1 MNCPSFIISKQSG
14 KMSHKS
20 NLTKRKS
27 KRGQTLLEA
36 IAGFLVIVPI
46 GLGCFDLVAILS
58 TTQSNEQWA
67 ELAARAAASQHNAL
81 NAKQAAEHA
90 LERCKL
96 TSLIKS
102 INIEKVNY
110 DLGRGQVSVTT
121 TMEVL
126 MPVPMPYFGS
136 IECHATAIQP
146 IVATPA
152 PI

>member
-1 MNCPSFIISKQSG
+1 MLSIKGRFSS
-14 KMSHKS
+14 
-20 NLTKRKS
+20 RRS

-36 IAGFLVIVPI
+36 IAGFLIIIPI
-46 GLGCFDLVAILS
+46 GLGAFDLVTILS

-67 ELAARAAASQHNAL
+67 ELAARAAASQANAL

-96 TSLIKS
+96 TALIKS
-102 INIEKVNY
+102 VNIDKVNY
-110 DLGRGQVSVTT
+110 DLGKGQVSVST

-126 MPVPMPYFGS
+126 MPVPMPFFGS

>member
-1 MNCPSFIISKQSG
+1 MNGPRDIIRKQSG
-14 KMSHKS
+14 KVSHKS
-20 NLTKRKS
+20 SLTKRKS

-67 ELAARAAASQHNAL
+67 ELAARAAASQANAL

-102 INIEKVNY
+102 VNIEKVNY

-121 TMEVL
+121 TMVVL